1 MNKNKLRAK
10 MVEYGDTQADLA
22 KALFI
27 SVSNLSLR
35 INGRVDFRQSEIDLI
50 KKRYNLSAED
60 LDLIFFADAVSD

>member
-10 MVEYGDTQADLA
+10 MVEHGDTQADLA

-60 LDLIFFADAVSD
+60 LDHIFFADAVSD

>member
-10 MVEYGDTQADLA
+10 MVEHGDTQADLA